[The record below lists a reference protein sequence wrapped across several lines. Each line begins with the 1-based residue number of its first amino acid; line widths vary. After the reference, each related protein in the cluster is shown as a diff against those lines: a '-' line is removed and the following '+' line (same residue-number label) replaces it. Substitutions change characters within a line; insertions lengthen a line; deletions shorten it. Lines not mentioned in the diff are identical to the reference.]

1 MQNQQTGALEIQFQ
15 LRPSFSAPE
24 PRRPCTPA
32 AVESGKL
39 PRITQVLALAI
50 QFEEM
55 VRTGE
60 AKDYADLARLGCV
73 TRERISQIMKLRW
86 LAPDIQAKVLR
97 LPRTPS
103 GRFPICEA
111 KLRKIADEIRWPEQ
125 HRMWRVLHSALDAW
139 QPSVASPPGFTSL
152 DLLSH
157 DLPIGCPPDE
167 RVLGEAG
174 LQPAFPRPSRDR
186 VIGRPG

>member
-1 MQNQQTGALEIQFQ
+1 MQNQQTGTLEIQFQ
-15 LRPSFSAPE
+15 LRPSFAVQPQAA
-24 PRRPCTPA
+24 RRPPTAPA
-32 AVESGKL
+32 LGTVGSGKL

-86 LAPDIQAKVLR
+86 LASDIQAEILR

-103 GRFPICEA
+103 GRLPICEA
-111 KLRKIADEIRWPEQ
+111 KLRRVADRLSWAEQ
-125 HRMWRVLHSALDAW
+125 RYQW
-139 QPSVASPPGFTSL
+139 QSGKHCDGGGART
-152 DLLSH
+152 
-157 DLPIGCPPDE
+157 
-167 RVLGEAG
+167 
-174 LQPAFPRPSRDR
+174 
-186 VIGRPG
+186 